1 MKIIRFLETVWYP
14 CIDQW
19 DRQDG
24 TRLEKYNEKH
34 IAENTSQDS
43 LIYMV
48 RVRVH
53 TLSSPNILW
62 NILSK
67 QVKYCKIMKTHF
79 KGSCVNVFSLEKF
92 LVNSPAL
99 NRANI
104 YVSALNVPI
113 YTPAHD
119 FESVGSAV
127 QKSSNQPV
135 STSQLILFIVHEKL
149 VPEI

>member
-1 MKIIRFLETVWYP
+1 
-14 CIDQW
+14 
-19 DRQDG
+19 
-24 TRLEKYNEKH
+24 
-34 IAENTSQDS
+34 
-43 LIYMV
+43 
-48 RVRVH
+48 
-53 TLSSPNILW
+53 
-62 NILSK
+62 
-67 QVKYCKIMKTHF
+67 MKTHF